1 MIKKITV
8 TQVTVIL
15 TIVMVITALTASAFR
30 AVEDN
35 NNNNNTQA
43 TQTTTNL
50 YVIRAAVVQI
60 DKDLVICE
68 DTNGEAWSF
77 EGADEWVKDDEVILL
92 MNDNNTEEIY
102 DDEIIDVR
110 IDPFAS

>member
-8 TQVTVIL
+8 TQVAVIL
-15 TIVMVITALTASAFR
+15 TIIMVITALTASAFK

-35 NNNNNTQA
+35 NNNTQA
-43 TQTTTNL
+43 TTNL
-50 YVIRAAVVQI
+50 YVMRAAVAQI

-77 EGADEWVKDDEVILL
+77 EGADEWAKDDEVILL